1 MCLAGLL
8 IGLLLGTNKGIQIYD
23 NMKGALTAD
32 ANKGAL
38 TADAN
43 KGAQANAATQGT
55 QANDGTQ
62 AGINTTPVATVQ
74 GKCNPGF
81 FEANGKCIQ
90 CP

>member
-1 MCLAGLL
+1 M
-8 IGLLLGTNKGIQIYD
+8 
-23 NMKGALTAD
+23 
-32 ANKGAL
+32 KGAL

-90 CP
+90 CPQGSYWNGTNCIKKV